1 MNKYDVAAFVWPAY
15 TGDEKR
21 TRIFWEEGYGEWQTL
36 KNSKPENNGTTWP
49 RKPLW
54 GYVNEANPQVMEMQ
68 INTALEHGVN
78 TFIYD
83 WYWYDRRPF
92 LENCLN
98 DGFLKANN
106 NKKMKFYLMWAN
118 HNATYLWDV
127 RNSYDTSASIW
138 DGAVDRTEFEKI
150 ARRITEKYFV
160 LDNYYKIDGEPVFM
174 IYDFHNLMKG
184 LGGFKA
190 IQEAFAWFSEM
201 VKEYGLP
208 GVHFQYDKFD
218 NVPIESAMEEGY
230 DFSPIEMVGKVGFKS
245 MSHYQFVHFMSMEN
259 LTYENAI
266 ELMKKEWELCESSNI
281 TYFPHVSIG
290 WDPNIRFKKYDPNV
304 LRNNTPENV
313 EKAFKLAKEYIDTHT
328 DRPPLITVNSW
339 NEWTEGSYLEPDDV
353 NGYGYLEAIKR
364 VFKD

>member
-1 MNKYDVAAFVWPAY
+1 
-15 TGDEKR
+15 
-21 TRIFWEEGYGEWQTL
+21 
-36 KNSKPENNGTTWP
+36 
-49 RKPLW
+49 
-54 GYVNEANPQVMEMQ
+54 
-68 INTALEHGVN
+68 
-78 TFIYD
+78 
-83 WYWYDRRPF
+83 
-92 LENCLN
+92 
-98 DGFLKANN
+98 
-106 NKKMKFYLMWAN
+106 MWAN

-208 GVHFQYDKFD
+208 GVHFQYVKFD

-304 LRNNTPENV
+304 LRNNTPENIV
-313 EKAFKLAKEYIDTHT
+313 KAVKKLGANNAIGISCGGPLDSKKGIIMS
-328 DRPPLITVNSW
+328 PPNLPGWDNIEIVKILEGKFSVPVGIQNDANACALAEWKYGAGRDCDNMVFLTFGTGMGAGLILDGRLYSGTNDMAG
-339 NEWTEGSYLEPDDV
+339 E
-353 NGYGYLEAIKR
+353 
-364 VFKD
+364 